1 MATTLRIKDDQLTD
15 ALDFYMSS
23 WVCLSL
29 SHHAS
34 QTNISSFFWA
44 NTHYFPFLC
53 VCPFYS
59 MVFSCQTA
67 PSQLPDLYFMSYN
80 FLFPCGRW
88 VLLMPRNSLKFNKF
102 GSVRKHISIFFEET
116 DLKVQ
121 LIHICVCSHLFKR
134 VIYRSYF
141 TTFIWLRIQP
151 PSNRSLLTP
160 WTPCCFIQN
169 QNNSPKTWKTSPK
182 TWKKPVVNVGPEK
195 TNIPFFL
202 MVIVNVITSKLVVMV
217 KWAKK

>member
-1 MATTLRIKDDQLTD
+1 
-15 ALDFYMSS
+15 MSS

-34 QTNISSFFWA
+34 LTNISSFFWA

-88 VLLMPRNSLKFNKF
+88 VLLMPRTSRNSLKFNKF

-151 PSNRSLLTP
+151 HPNRSLLTP

-169 QNNSPKTWKTSPK
+169 QNNSPKTWKLHQKHGKSQWWMLDPK
-182 TWKKPVVNVGPEK
+182 KQTYR
-195 TNIPFFL
+195 FFWWSL
-202 MVIVNVITSKLVVMV
+202 
-217 KWAKK
+217 

>member
-102 GSVRKHISIFFEET
+102 GSVRKHISIFFWKKLT
-116 DLKVQ
+116 LKFSLYIYVFV
-121 LIHICVCSHLFKR
+121 LICSKELSIV
-134 VIYRSYF
+134 VI
-141 TTFIWLRIQP
+141 LP
-151 PSNRSLLTP
+151 PS
-160 WTPCCFIQN
+160 FGFAF
-169 QNNSPKTWKTSPK
+169 SPHQ
-182 TWKKPVVNVGPEK
+182 
-195 TNIPFFL
+195 
-202 MVIVNVITSKLVVMV
+202 
-217 KWAKK
+217 